1 MFRSMQTL
9 KAVIITCFLLVF
21 VAGPTSA
28 EEPRRKIIAAVP
40 ADFPPTYFKDKQTG
54 KAAGFAI
61 DVMNE
66 VARQAGLEVEYIFG
80 QPWDEISQMLLS
92 GKADVIPNLVIS
104 EDRKKLFAFTRPIE
118 SVPINYLVRREDK
131 QKTTLKPGMIVGVI
145 KWSIPYNFLKLR
157 TDITLVGYENLQHLL
172 FDLLAGQLDIVLT
185 PTPNILKLAI
195 EAGVDD
201 RVTALEPPVIDAKRG
216 IALRPDDRELHQ
228 RLDRVVA
235 QFVGSDT
242 YIELYKK
249 WWGNPKPYWTVKR
262 VVTTAAAILIALGG
276 LVGWLFWAS
285 TSRLNRKLTQS
296 LAEMEEERSKLDA
309 AAAALQ
315 KSEERFRELFESIA
329 DPIYLSDLQG
339 KIVATNQQA
348 CRVLG
353 YSSEELLQM
362 NLNDVDGTDTAID
375 NFTVRLPILQAEGSV
390 TFETTHRRKD
400 GSVFL
405 VELNVRHITFN
416 DQPVVMGVAR
426 DVTERK
432 KAEDERRALEE
443 HLLHAQK
450 LESLGVL
457 AGGIA
462 HDFNNILTAI
472 IGNADLALMR
482 LTPESPAQ
490 DNLLRIEHA
499 AVRAADLARQM
510 LAYSGKGQFVIEP
523 IDLNRLVEE
532 MGHLLEVSISKKA
545 ILRYNLIKPLP
556 AVDADATQLRQI
568 VMNLVINASEAI
580 SDQSGVIVVTTG
592 SMECTETYLRNV
604 WSTDNIQEGR
614 YVSLEIADNGCGMDK
629 ETMGK
634 VFDPF
639 FSTKFAGRG
648 LGMAAVMGIIRG
660 HKGAIKVYSEPG
672 KGTTFKVL
680 LPAGDQSARLARTEN
695 GSDSW
700 RGSGTAL
707 LVDDEETIRDIG
719 REMLQELGFD
729 VLTACDGREALQVYL
744 SHRKEISVVV
754 LDLTMPHLD
763 GEQCFR
769 ELRQIDPAVQ
779 VIMCSGFSESQVTQ
793 KFVGKGLAGFVQKPY
808 KLAELSKALRETT
821 LPETTVMW
829 G

>member
-1 MFRSMQTL
+1 MFSIMRTL
-9 KAVIITCFLLVF
+9 KTAIITCFLLVF
-21 VAGPTSA
+21 VAGSTSA
-28 EEPRRKIIAAVP
+28 EELRRKIIAAVP

-80 QPWDEISQMLLS
+80 QPWDEISQILLS

-104 EDRKKLFAFTRPIE
+104 EDRKKLFTFTHPVE
-118 SVPINYLVRREDK
+118 SVPINYLVRSNDK
-131 QKTTLKPGMIVGVI
+131 QRTALKPGMTVGVI
-145 KWSIPYNFLKLR
+145 KGSIPYNFLKSR
-157 TDITLVGYENLQHLL
+157 TDITLVAYENLQHLL
-172 FDLLAGQLDIVLT
+172 FDLLAGHLDMVLT

-216 IALRPDDRELHQ
+216 MALRPDDRELYQ
-228 RLDRVVA
+228 RLDRVIA
-235 QFVGSDT
+235 EFVGSDT
-242 YIELYKK
+242 YIELYEK
-249 WWGNPKPYWTVKR
+249 WWGKPKPYWTVKR
-262 VVTTAAAILIALGG
+262 VVTIAAGILIVIGTLM
-276 LVGWLFWAS
+276 GWLFWAS
-285 TSRLNRKLTQS
+285 TSRLNRRLRRS
-296 LAEMEEERSKLDA
+296 LAETEEERFKLDTA
-309 AAAALQ
+309 AGFLQ

-329 DPIYLSDLQG
+329 DPIYISDLQG
-339 KIVATNQQA
+339 KIVIANEQA
-348 CRVLG
+348 CQVLG
-353 YSSEELLQM
+353 YSSAELLQM
-362 NLNDVDGTDTAID
+362 NLNEVDGTDTAIED
-375 NFTVRLPILQAEGSV
+375 FITHLPILEAEGPV
-390 TFETTHRRKD
+390 TFEATHRRKD
-400 GSVFL
+400 GSVFP
-405 VELNVRHITFN
+405 VEINVRHITFN
-416 DQPVVMGVAR
+416 DQPAVMGVAR
-426 DVTERK
+426 DITERK
-432 KAEDERRALEE
+432 KAEGERRALEE
-443 HLLHAQK
+443 QLLHAQK

-490 DNLLRIEHA
+490 DNLLRIEQA

-556 AVDADATQLRQI
+556 TVDADATQLRQI

-592 SMECTETYLRNV
+592 SMECTETYLRNT

-634 VFDPF
+634 IFDPF

-680 LPAGDQSARLARTEN
+680 LPAGEQSARLARNEN
-695 GSDSW
+695 GGDSW
-700 RGSGTAL
+700 RGSGTVL
-707 LVDDEETIRDIG
+707 LVDDEETILDIG

-729 VLTACDGREALQVYL
+729 VLTACDGREALEVYL

-754 LDLTMPHLD
+754 LDLTMPHID

-779 VIMCSGFSESQVTQ
+779 VIMSSGFSESEVTQ

-808 KLAELSKALRETT
+808 RLAELSKALREII
-821 LPETTVMW
+821 L
-829 G
+829 